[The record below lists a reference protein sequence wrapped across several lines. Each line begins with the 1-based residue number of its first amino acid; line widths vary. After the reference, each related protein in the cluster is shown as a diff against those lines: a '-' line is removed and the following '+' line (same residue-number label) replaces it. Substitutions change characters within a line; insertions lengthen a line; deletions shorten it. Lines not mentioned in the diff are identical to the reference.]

1 KLFARHSLQKNSGIA
16 STSSSIA
23 SRAMTGHG
31 RTGCMRMARGSFR
44 TPTSSKGLKHDE
56 GDIIARDCCWNAGGG
71 LELCPVRGGRG
82 EDKGLCCLPRG
93 GPEEGPSASHER
105 PRESTT

>member
-1 KLFARHSLQKNSGIA
+1 
-16 STSSSIA
+16 
-23 SRAMTGHG
+23 MTGHG

-44 TPTSSKGLKHDE
+44 TPTSSKGLKPDE
-56 GDIIARDCCWNAGGG
+56 GDTIARDCCWNAGGG

-105 PRESTT
+105 LANPPRHAGRHRPARSRPWGGRW